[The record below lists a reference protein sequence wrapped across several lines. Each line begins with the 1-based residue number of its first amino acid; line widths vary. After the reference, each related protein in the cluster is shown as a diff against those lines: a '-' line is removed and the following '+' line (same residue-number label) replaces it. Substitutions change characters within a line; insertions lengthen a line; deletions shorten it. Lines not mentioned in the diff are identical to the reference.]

1 LLANTGP
8 ASATAQSSIEDT
20 ETVATD
26 DGEIQCINTKTARR
40 VSWDG
45 FEKPVKYTQIFV
57 GVELYQNGN
66 QFATKWIHDTD
77 IFSLTGTWS
86 APGEETSLGDDH
98 EAKQSGYV
106 ASDADCDLIQASG
119 YSSGS
124 SFPDDPMPAN
134 RLYAGQDGK
143 TGKTKV
149 VLKSQYRLYDTNQNE
164 LTGASGYPDR
174 PKASSSF
181 VVTVNSQETTTRF
194 GSGDSERDTSY
205 NATVNG

>member
-1 LLANTGP
+1 MQRRNLIKGTGAFPATHSNGRIGLLANTGP

-26 DGEIQCINTKTARR
+26 DGEIQYINTKTARR

-86 APGEETSLGDDH
+86 AP
-98 EAKQSGYV
+98 
-106 ASDADCDLIQASG
+106 
-119 YSSGS
+119 
-124 SFPDDPMPAN
+124 
-134 RLYAGQDGK
+134 R
-143 TGKTKV
+143 
-149 VLKSQYRLYDTNQNE
+149 R
-164 LTGASGYPDR
+164 
-174 PKASSSF
+174 
-181 VVTVNSQETTTRF
+181 
-194 GSGDSERDTSY
+194 RDI
-205 NATVNG
+205 AW